1 MVDFHFP
8 LQAAE
13 ALLFLNGKRTPLSD
27 EHLHNVAAYSTVV
40 AVDGAWNDLCDSP
53 LAAAIDVVVGDG
65 DSLHTP
71 PSNWLQAVDPNFT
84 DFEKTLRYLLTQNVK
99 TVDIFWG
106 SGGEMDH
113 FLGNLSVAAKYDER
127 IQCRFFDERQ
137 VYAYVCERA
146 IIGNAQKATVSIY
159 PFPKALV
166 SSQGLAYE
174 MHDFMM
180 KPYGQ
185 QSLRNQI
192 IRENVEISLH
202 GNAFIFI
209 QRANTIE
216 KNT

>member
-1 MVDFHFP
+1 MDFHFP
-8 LQAAE
+8 LQPAE
-13 ALLFLNGKRTPLSD
+13 ALLFLNGKRTTLSD
-27 EHLHNVAAYSTVV
+27 EHLRDVAAYSTVV

-65 DSLHTP
+65 DSLRKPTP
-71 PSNWLQAVDPNFT
+71 NWLQAVDPNFT
-84 DFEKTLRYLLTQNVK
+84 DFEKTLRYLLSQNVK

-127 IQCRFFDERQ
+127 IRCRFFDERQ
-137 VYAYVCERA
+137 VYAYLHGKMTIC
-146 IIGNAQKATVSIY
+146 NAKKATVSIY

-174 MHDFMM
+174 MHNFMM

-192 IRENVEISLH
+192 IAEVAEISLH

-209 QRANTIE
+209 QRPQITENNT
-216 KNT
+216 